1 MYVHMYLHIH
11 IDIEEQASL
20 QSIKYSRSTYCVG
33 VARGKRRTMV
43 SVRRHWHVSTIRR
56 IIATPYTTFEYANVR
71 THALYAWFPLNSAG
85 ELYCN

>member
-1 MYVHMYLHIH
+1 MYLRTRSTYIG
-11 IDIEEQASL
+11 IEERASL
-20 QSIKYSRSTYCVG
+20 QSINTVDRCTARA
-33 VARGKRRTMV
+33 ARGERRTMV

-71 THALYAWFPLNSAG
+71 THALHAWFPLNSAG